1 MKNASPAETDLV
13 REAQSGDVHA
23 LGLLLATHQADMRA
37 VAFNILGYCPDA
49 EDAVQ
54 EAVLIAL
61 RRIGDLRD
69 PAALKPWL
77 RAIVRTA
84 CLTQMRTTRPVP
96 VEEVEPLLLT
106 RLDRDPEGLLNH
118 CAQRD
123 WVWHALDELSPRLRL
138 VTMLRYFT
146 DITSYEDIAQ
156 VCGIPVGTV
165 RSRLSQARTKLS
177 EALLATADLPHDDM
191 TAPIQRSRRQAEETM
206 RAAREG
212 SFGQALA
219 DLCLP
224 DVEITMM
231 KGLVTTGFD
240 YLVGAMNRDLNIGVR
255 QRVADVVIGRDV
267 VIWENQLISP
277 PDDPFHCPPTVVW
290 VNHLVGG
297 RVHKLRLFHPLPRRK
312 APEPG

>member
-1 MKNASPAETDLV
+1 MQNASLTATDLV

-23 LGLLLATHQADMRA
+23 LGRVLAMHQADMRA
-37 VAFNILGYCPDA
+37 VAFGILGHCPDA

-54 EAVLIAL
+54 EALLIVL

-84 CLTQMRTTRPVP
+84 CLTQLRATRPVP
-96 VEEVEPLLLT
+96 VEEIEPLLLA

-118 CAQRD
+118 YVHRD

-138 VTMLRYFT
+138 VTLLRHFT
-146 DITSYEDIAQ
+146 DVTSYEDIAQ

-165 RSRLSQARTKLS
+165 RSRLSQARAKLS
-177 EALLATADLPHDDM
+177 EALLATAGLPHDDM
-191 TAPIQRSRRQAEETM
+191 TAPIRRCRRQAEETM
-206 RAAREG
+206 RAARDG
-212 SFGQALA
+212 SFGQALT

-224 DVEITMM
+224 DVEVTMM
-231 KGLVTTGFD
+231 KGTVTRGVD
-240 YLVGAMNRDLNIGVR
+240 YLLGAMNRDLAAGVR
-255 QRVADVVIGRDV
+255 QRNAGVVIGRDV
-267 VIWENQLISP
+267 VIWENQLLSP

-290 VNHLVGG
+290 VNHLVDG
-297 RVHKLRLFHPLPRRK
+297 RVRKMRLFHPLPRRE
-312 APEPG
+312 APRPE

>member
-1 MKNASPAETDLV
+1 MQNASPTTTDLV

-37 VAFNILGYCPDA
+37 VAFSILGYRPDA

-54 EAVLIAL
+54 EAALIAV

-84 CLTQMRTTRPVP
+84 CLTQLRTTRPIP
-96 VEEVEPLLLT
+96 VEEVEPLLLS
-106 RLDRDPEGLLNH
+106 RLDRDPAGLLDDYVL
-118 CAQRD
+118 RD
-123 WVWHALDELSPRLRL
+123 WVGHALDELSPRLRL
-138 VTMLRYFT
+138 VTLLRYFT

-165 RSRLSQARTKLS
+165 RSRLSQARVKLA
-177 EALLATADLPHDDM
+177 EALLATAGLPHDDL
-191 TAPIQRSRRQAEETM
+191 TVPIRRHRRQAEETM
-206 RAAREG
+206 RAARDG

-224 DVEITMM
+224 EVEITMM
-231 KGLVTTGFD
+231 KGTVTHGVD
-240 YLVGAMNRDLNIGVR
+240 YLLGAMDRDLAAGVR
-255 QRVADVVIGRDV
+255 QHVAGVVIGRDV
-267 VIWENQLISP
+267 VIWENQLVSP

-290 VNHLVGG
+290 VNHLVDG
-297 RVHKLRLFHPLPRRK
+297 RVHRIRLFHPLPRRE
-312 APEPG
+312 APRPE